1 MCHSKRERF
10 ELVTLQPAA
19 KKPVPSQTQ
28 SPGAAGYNHLFHRL
42 LPPCRALYYCAYK
55 GLNLVLPEVEGQQ
68 AHPAGMVKSDAIH
81 QSQGM
86 VKF

>member
-28 SPGAAGYNHLFHRL
+28 SPGAAGYNHLFHRSS
-42 LPPCRALYYCAYK
+42 LPAGLYIIVHIK
-55 GLNLVLPEVEGQQ
+55 GL
-68 AHPAGMVKSDAIH
+68 I
-81 QSQGM
+81 
-86 VKF
+86 